1 MRQLELDHAIGLFY
15 ITDVAFFETPML
27 LSVSLASRS
36 NEVLQ
41 SSSSVVASNEASVK
55 WRRLSL
61 VFYRLE
67 SD

>member
-55 WRRLSL
+55 W
-61 VFYRLE
+61 
-67 SD
+67 